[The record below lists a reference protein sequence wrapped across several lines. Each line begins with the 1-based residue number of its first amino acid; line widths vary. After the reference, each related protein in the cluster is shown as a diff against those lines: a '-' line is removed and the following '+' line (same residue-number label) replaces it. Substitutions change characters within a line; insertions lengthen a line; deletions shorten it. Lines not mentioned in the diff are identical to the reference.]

1 VGPGHL
7 CGPDNDSDGW
17 SDVSL
22 ECQEASCA
30 QDNCVGYPNSGQ
42 EDADGDGEGDACDS
56 DSDNDGINDDKDNC
70 PLHANPEQTDD
81 DEDTVGDACDNCVKN
96 PNRYQED
103 VDNDS
108 IGDACDDDMDNDGIL
123 NVDDNCPFFPNA
135 KQSDRDQD
143 NVGDDCDDCPDVPNP
158 NQEDVN
164 QNGVGDAC
172 DGGTDTDQ
180 DGVPDSADNCPATA
194 NADQLDSDS
203 DGKGDE
209 CDNDQDG
216 DGIIETDEGADNC
229 PWVANS
235 DQKDA
240 NNNGLGDACENDWD
254 GDGIL
259 NDEDACPFNNNIA
272 RTDFRGLMPVPL
284 STRSDAVWEFR
295 DEGKEIVQKINSSP
309 EVAIGKTRLA
319 AMEFEGTMFV
329 ACCIDDDWIGSVF
342 SFQDT
347 SNFYLFM
354 SSKANSNQGPWQIKR
369 VSSITGPGSW
379 DMINA
384 IRQEVSVA
392 NQTEVLW
399 KATGTSSGQEEEE
412 ALSSHDGWN
421 YDTSYRF
428 HITHLPDQGIIRL
441 KLYEGATLLHDSGD
455 IIDNGE
461 QALRGGRMG
470 VFCYSQQD
478 ITWSALSYRCL

>member
-22 ECQEASCA
+22 KCKETSCA

-56 DSDNDGINDDKDNC
+56 DSDNDGINDDFDNC
-70 PLHANPEQTDD
+70 PLHSNPEQADD
-81 DEDTVGDACDNCVKN
+81 DGDLVGDSCDNCIN
-96 PNRYQED
+96 DPNRYQENI
-103 VDNDS
+103 DNDS
-108 IGDACDDDMDNDGIL
+108 FGDVCDNDIDDDGIL
-123 NVDDNCPFFPNA
+123 NADDNCPFLPNA
-135 KQSDRDQD
+135 QQSDRDND
-143 NVGDDCDDCPDVPNP
+143 NVGDDCDDCPDVSNP

-172 DGGTDTDQ
+172 DGGTDSDQ

-194 NADQLDSDS
+194 NADQLDSDADGQGDACDS
-203 DGKGDE
+203 DQ
-209 CDNDQDG
+209 DND
-216 DGIIETDEGADNC
+216 GIDDSADNC
-229 PWVANS
+229 PYVANS
-235 DQKDA
+235 DQADA
-240 NNNGLGDACENDWD
+240 NNNGEGDVCENDCD
-254 GDGIL
+254 GDSI
-259 NDEDACPFNNNIA
+259 NDDEDACPCNNDIV

-284 STRSDAVWEFR
+284 SRSSTAVWEFR

-319 AMEFEGTMFV
+319 AMEFVGTIFV
-329 ACCIDDDWIGSVF
+329 TANWDDDWIGSVF

-354 SSKANSNQGPWQIKR
+354 SSKASSNQGPWQIKR
-369 VSSITGPGSW
+369 VSSITGPGSF
-379 DMINA
+379 DMTSA
-384 IRQEVSVA
+384 ITRDYSVA

-399 KATGTSSGQEEEE
+399 KDASSLG
-412 ALSSHDGWN
+412 GWN

-461 QALRGGRMG
+461 KALRGGRMG

>member
-56 DSDNDGINDDKDNC
+56 DSDNDGIKDDKDNC
-70 PLHANPEQTDD
+70 PLHPNPEQTDS
-81 DEDTVGDACDNCVKN
+81 DEDYVGEACDNCIKD

-103 VDNDS
+103 IDNDS
-108 IGDACDDDMDNDGIL
+108 IGDVCDDDMDDDGIL
-123 NVDDNCPFFPNA
+123 NADDNCPFFPNA

-143 NVGDDCDDCPDVPNP
+143 NVGDDCDDCPDVSNP

-172 DGGTDTDQ
+172 DGGTDSDQ
-180 DGVPDSADNCPATA
+180 DGVPDSADNCPATP

-203 DGKGDE
+203 DGQGDA
-209 CDNDQDG
+209 CDKDRDN
-216 DGIIETDEGADNC
+216 DGIIDSADNC
-229 PWVANS
+229 PYVANS
-235 DQKDA
+235 DQADA
-240 NNNGLGDACENDWD
+240 NNNGVGDVCENDCD
-254 GDGIL
+254 GDSVMD
-259 NDEDACPFNNNIA
+259 DEDACPCNNDIV

-284 STRSDAVWEFR
+284 TTSSNAVWEFR

-309 EVAIGKTRLA
+309 EVAVGKTRLS

-329 ACCIDDDWIGSVF
+329 TANWDDDWIGSVF

-354 SSKANSNQGPWQIKR
+354 SSKAGSHQGPWQIKR
-369 VSSITGPGSW
+369 VSSITGPGSS

-384 IRQEVSVA
+384 ISRQEVSVA

-399 KATGTSSGQEEEE
+399 KATST
-412 ALSSHDGWN
+412 DGWN

-455 IIDNGE
+455 IIDNGA